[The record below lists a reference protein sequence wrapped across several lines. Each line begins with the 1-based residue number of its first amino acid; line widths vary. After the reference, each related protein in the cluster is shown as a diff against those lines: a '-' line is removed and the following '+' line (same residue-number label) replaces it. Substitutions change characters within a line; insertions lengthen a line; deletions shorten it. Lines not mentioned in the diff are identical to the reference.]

1 MPLVPPDERRMK
13 LRFPQGLKLAFK
25 IKPSAKKLE
34 ISVNEKVLISKEVG
48 VSRVQLFRKLKNL
61 AGLSPAD
68 FIKDLRMKKAA
79 QLLRTQNV
87 KVAEVAYEVG
97 FQDVEYFSKCFKKAY
112 NINPSKL
119 ILERKEALN

>member
-48 VSRVQLFRKLKNL
+48 VKSWAPGPKPF
-61 AGLSPAD
+61 
-68 FIKDLRMKKAA
+68 F
-79 QLLRTQNV
+79 
-87 KVAEVAYEVG
+87 
-97 FQDVEYFSKCFKKAY
+97 
-112 NINPSKL
+112 
-119 ILERKEALN
+119 